1 MKSSVYIVPSFHYDV
16 VYLQDY
22 QTYLERGFA
31 ILDRALCL
39 LESSSEYCFLIE
51 QVILAEAYC
60 AGRPDRLAKL
70 KRFTEAGRLP
80 FCSRHVR
87 HAGYEYAG
95 RRIFVSANFRRFPVV
110 GGKAALPARHLL
122 DRRLLGASGA
132 IAPDTYPMRIQRIRF
147 LALHESG
154 FAEKPLSLAR
164 NRRHDDQN
172 PLAQQR
178 LQPDPLSRHRR
189 NRQCAGSE
197 DFHKLLR
204 TARNPLPGI

>member
-70 KRFTEAGRLP
+70 KRFTEAGRLHFAP
-80 FCSRHVR
+80 GMTSC
-87 HAGYEYAG
+87 
-95 RRIFVSANFRRFPVV
+95 RI
-110 GGKAALPARHLL
+110 
-122 DRRLLGASGA
+122 
-132 IAPDTYPMRIQRIRF
+132 
-147 LALHESG
+147 
-154 FAEKPLSLAR
+154 
-164 NRRHDDQN
+164 
-172 PLAQQR
+172 
-178 LQPDPLSRHRR
+178 
-189 NRQCAGSE
+189 
-197 DFHKLLR
+197 
-204 TARNPLPGI
+204 